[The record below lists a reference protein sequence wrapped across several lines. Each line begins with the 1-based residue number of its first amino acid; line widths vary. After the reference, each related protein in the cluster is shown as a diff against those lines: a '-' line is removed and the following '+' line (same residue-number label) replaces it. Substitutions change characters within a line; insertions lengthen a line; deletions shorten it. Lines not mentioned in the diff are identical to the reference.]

1 MLVNAVTG
9 KGANGKKK
17 KPPLGLDTH
26 MLNNR
31 TAAAAGLGK
40 RGTDTKACLSQL
52 TPRLAEGVGQSHVSC
67 NLFVLPFQQ
76 PVLRATH
83 HRQAGKLLRLGE
95 CAVPLT
101 PGIFLS
107 VTQAATSATTRA
119 GLHGSFTSA
128 RAGSTNKL
136 QGLARSASGPLVDK
150 SANSEASGPQPLPQA
165 TSSKALPR
173 NHTM

>member
-52 TPRLAEGVGQSHVSC
+52 TPRLAEGVGQSLCSATCLSC
-67 NLFVLPFQQ
+67 PSSNLYCVPFY
-76 PVLRATH
+76 
-83 HRQAGKLLRLGE
+83 HRQAGKLVRLVE

-101 PGIFLS
+101 PDFYYCHTGGN
-107 VTQAATSATTRA
+107 QRHNK
-119 GLHGSFTSA
+119 GWSA
-128 RAGSTNKL
+128 RYLHFCARRQHEQIAGACAQRLWPTSGQERQL
-136 QGLARSASGPLVDK
+136 RGLRSA
-150 SANSEASGPQPLPQA
+150 AHA
-165 TSSKALPR
+165 TDNLIRSLAI
-173 NHTM
+173 